1 MTVGASEDRKVV
13 RDGPFLAPANVIVSN
28 ERRLPDGRIVYDPRG
43 TVTAEP
49 RELAA
54 RLETLDGVRLGVL
67 DNTKWNASKLLR
79 NVVARLQGDLALA
92 AVSLYAKESFSRPAE
107 ARLLDRIAAENDAV
121 ITAIGD

>member
-1 MTVGASEDRKVV
+1 MTS
-13 RDGPFLAPANVIVSN
+13 

-43 TVTAEP
+43 TVTTAP

-79 NVVARLQGDLALA
+79 HVVAGLEADLTLA
-92 AVSLYAKESFSRPAE
+92 SVSLYAKESFSRPGE
-107 ARLLDRIAAENDAV
+107 ADLLDRIAAENDAV

>member
-1 MTVGASEDRKVV
+1 MGAPDEKVV
-13 RDGPFLAPANVIVSN
+13 PDGAFLAPANVIVSN
-28 ERRLPDGRIVYDPRG
+28 ERCLPDGRIVYDPRG

-79 NVVARLQGDLALA
+79 HVVTGLEAGLTLA
-92 AVSLYAKESFSRPAE
+92 AVNVYAKESFSRPAE
-107 ARLLDRIAAENDAV
+107 AGLLDRIAAENDVV